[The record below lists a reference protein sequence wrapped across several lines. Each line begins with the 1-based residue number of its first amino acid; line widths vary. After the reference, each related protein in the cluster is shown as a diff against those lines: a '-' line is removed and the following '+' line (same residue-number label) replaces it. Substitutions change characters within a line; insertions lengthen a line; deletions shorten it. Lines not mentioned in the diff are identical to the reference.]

1 MGIFSYDSPITK
13 ALSTIVDYIILNLCF
28 LVCCIPVF
36 TIGAALSALSSVSL
50 KEQDSTNLFSSY
62 FRAFKENFKQSTKA
76 WIVFLLVGIILVIE
90 IYFFFFSGLAFP
102 AEGIIRIILCFSAFV
117 YLGAIIFTFPL
128 IAKFDNSIPGTLA
141 NACIFSVILAPV
153 TLLMILLSFLPVVC
167 LLLCPDIFVYIFA
180 LWIFIGFSMTSRI
193 HCLLI
198 NKLLSKLL
206 PSKT

>member
-36 TIGAALSALSSVSL
+36 TIGAALSALSSVFL

-90 IYFFFFSGLAFP
+90 IYFFFFCHNDCP
-102 AEGIIRIILCFSAFV
+102 
-117 YLGAIIFTFPL
+117 
-128 IAKFDNSIPGTLA
+128 
-141 NACIFSVILAPV
+141 
-153 TLLMILLSFLPVVC
+153 FLY
-167 LLLCPDIFVYIFA
+167 F
-180 LWIFIGFSMTSRI
+180 
-193 HCLLI
+193 LLI
-198 NKLLSKLL
+198 
-206 PSKT
+206 

>member
-36 TIGAALSALSSVSL
+36 TIGAALSALSSVYL

-102 AEGIIRIILCFSAFV
+102 AEGIIRIILCFLAFV

-141 NACIFSVILAPV
+141 NACIFSVNEVSSTTNI
-153 TLLMILLSFLPVVC
+153 S
-167 LLLCPDIFVYIFA
+167 
-180 LWIFIGFSMTSRI
+180 
-193 HCLLI
+193 
-198 NKLLSKLL
+198 N
-206 PSKT
+206 